1 MMVFLT
7 GSEFRAASLTM
18 AKRVGVD
25 KWLFGTVLLL
35 ALFGLVMVFSA
46 SAVMAQATAGSPYAF
61 VGKQAVFVGL
71 GLVALVILMRVDYK
85 KYNNPKLVFPL
96 LAVTGLLLMLVFVWG
111 GMNGAH
117 RWIRLAGTTLEPSE
131 VAKPVIVLFL
141 AWFLQTRM
149 HAMDDIKGTILRA
162 VLPPLVFIGLILK
175 EPDLG
180 TALVCAAVLMAML
193 YLAGMEMKWVFIA
206 LGCAAPVMY
215 YMLFHVAFRA
225 ARMKVF
231 LNPEADPKG
240 AGFHILQSLIAVST
254 GGIRGLGLMEGRQ
267 KLFYLP
273 EPHTDFIFANI
284 CEELGLIGAVCV
296 VGLFCVLGYRG
307 LRAAFLSTD
316 PFARFLAFGLTT
328 TILVQAFFNMSV
340 VIALLPTKG
349 IPLPFISSGG
359 TSVFV
364 MLASMGVL
372 LNVTREID

>member
-1 MMVFLT
+1 
-7 GSEFRAASLTM
+7 M

-35 ALFGLVMVFSA
+35 TLFGLVMVFSA
-46 SAVMAQATAGSPYAF
+46 SAVMAKATAGSSYAF
-61 VGKQAVFVGL
+61 VSRQAVWVAMGML
-71 GLVALVILMRVDYK
+71 ALVVLMRVDYR
-85 KYNNPKLVFPL
+85 KYNNPKLIFPL
-96 LAVTGLLLMLVFVWG
+96 MAVTCLLLMGVFAMS

-117 RWIRLAGTTLEPSE
+117 RWLRLAGTTLQPSE
-131 VAKPVIVLFL
+131 LAKPVIVLFL
-141 AWFLQTRM
+141 AWFLQTRL
-149 HAMDDIKGTILRA
+149 HAIDDIKGTLLRA
-162 VLPPLVFIGLILK
+162 VLPPLVFIALILK

-180 TALVCAAVLMAML
+180 TAMVCAAVLFAML
-193 YLAGMEMKWVFIA
+193 YLAGMQMKWFLVAIA
-206 LGCAAPVMY
+206 AAAPLMY
-215 YMLFHVAFRA
+215 YMLFRVPFRR
-225 ARMKVF
+225 ARMIVF
-231 LNPEADPKG
+231 MNPEADPKG

-254 GGIRGLGLMEGRQ
+254 GGLRGLGLMEGRQ

-284 CEELGLIGAVCV
+284 CEELGLIGALCIVA
-296 VGLFCVLGYRG
+296 LFCVLGYRG
-307 LRAAFLSTD
+307 LRAAILSRD

-328 TILVQAFFNMSV
+328 VILVQAFFNMSV

-364 MLASMGVL
+364 TLACMGVL

>member
-1 MMVFLT
+1 
-7 GSEFRAASLTM
+7 M

-25 KWLFGTVLLL
+25 KWMFGTVLLL

-46 SAVMAQATAGSPYAF
+46 SAVMAKATAGSPYAF
-61 VGKQAVFVGL
+61 VAKQAVW
-71 GLVALVILMRVDYK
+71 VALGMVALFALMRVDYR
-85 KYNNPKLVFPL
+85 KYNNPKLIFPVM
-96 LAVTGLLLMLVFVWG
+96 AVTGVLLMVVFAMS

-117 RWIRLAGTTLEPSE
+117 RWVRIAGMTLQPSE
-131 VAKPVIVLFL
+131 LAKPVIVLFL
-141 AWFLQTRM
+141 AWFLQTRV
-149 HAMDDIKGTILRA
+149 HAMDDFKGTILRS

-180 TALVCAAVLMAML
+180 TALVCAAVLFAML
-193 YLAGMEMKWVFIA
+193 YLAGLRMKWLLLAMVA
-206 LGCAAPVMY
+206 AAPVMY
-215 YMLFHVAFRA
+215 YMLFRVPWRLKRLLAFW
-225 ARMKVF
+225 
-231 LNPEADPKG
+231 NPDADPMG
-240 AGFHILQSLIAVST
+240 AGFHIRQSLIAVGT

-284 CEELGLIGAVCV
+284 CEELGLIGALCV
-296 VGLFCVLGYRG
+296 VGLFCFLGYRG

-328 TILVQAFFNMSV
+328 AILVQAFFNMSV

>member
-1 MMVFLT
+1 
-7 GSEFRAASLTM
+7 M

-35 ALFGLVMVFSA
+35 VLFGLVMVFSA
-46 SAVMAQATAGSPYAF
+46 SAVMAKATVGSPYAY
-61 VGKQAVFVGL
+61 VRNQAVWVLL
-71 GLVALVILMRVDYK
+71 GIVALFVLMRVPYR
-85 KYNNPKLVFPL
+85 KYNNPKLIFPVMAITAVLL
-96 LAVTGLLLMLVFVWG
+96 LAVFAMS

-117 RWIRLAGTTLEPSE
+117 RWVRFAGTSLQPSE
-131 VAKPVIVLFL
+131 LAKPVIILFL

-149 HAMDDIKGTILRA
+149 HAIDNIKETILPA
-162 VLPPLVFIGLILK
+162 ALPPLVYIALILK

-180 TALVCAAVLMAML
+180 TALVCAAVLLLML
-193 YLAGMEMKWVFIA
+193 YLAGMQMKWIGIA
-206 LGCAAPVMY
+206 LGCAAPVLY
-215 YMLFHVAFRA
+215 YMLFHVKFRA

-231 LNPEADPKG
+231 LDPEADPKG
-240 AGFHILQSLIAVST
+240 AGFHILQSLIAVGT
-254 GGIRGLGLMEGRQ
+254 GGVRGKGLMEGVQ
-267 KLFYLP
+267 KLFFLP

-284 CEELGLIGAVCV
+284 CEELGLIGALCV
-296 VGLFCVLGYRG
+296 VAAFAIVGYRG

-328 TILVQAFFNMSV
+328 AILVQAFFNISV
-340 VIALLPTKG
+340 VLALLPTKG

-364 MLASMGVL
+364 TLACMGVL

>member
-1 MMVFLT
+1 
-7 GSEFRAASLTM
+7 M

-35 ALFGLVMVFSA
+35 VLFGLVSVFSA
-46 SAVMAQATAGSPYAF
+46 SAVLAKATLGSPYAY
-61 VGKQAVFVGL
+61 VIKQAIWAAL
-71 GLVALVILMRVDYK
+71 GMVALFVLMQVNYR
-85 KYNNPKLVFPL
+85 KYNNPKLIFP
-96 LAVTGLLLMLVFVWG
+96 AMAITGLLLLAVFVMS

-117 RWIRLAGTTLEPSE
+117 RWVRLPGITLQPSE
-131 VAKPVIVLFL
+131 LAKPMIVLFL
-141 AWFLQTRM
+141 AWFLQTRI
-149 HAMDDIKGTILRA
+149 HAIDNIKETILPA
-162 VLPPLVFIGLILK
+162 VIPPLVFIGLILK

-180 TALVCAAVLMAML
+180 TALVCAAVLMLML
-193 YLAGMEMKWVFIA
+193 FLAGLRMRWLFAAVA
-206 LGCAAPVMY
+206 CASPVMY
-215 YMLFHVAFRA
+215 YMLFHVAWRA

-231 LNPEADPKG
+231 LNPEADPRG
-240 AGFHILQSLIAVST
+240 AGFHILQSLIAVGT

-284 CEELGLIGAVCV
+284 CEELGLIGAICI
-296 VGLFCVLGYRG
+296 LGYRG

-328 TILVQAFFNMSV
+328 VILVQAFFNMGV
-340 VIALLPTKG
+340 VLALLPTKG

-364 MLASMGVL
+364 TLACMGVL

>member
-1 MMVFLT
+1 
-7 GSEFRAASLTM
+7 M

-46 SAVMAQATAGSPYAF
+46 SAVMAKATAGSSYAF
-61 VGKQAVFVGL
+61 VAKQALWVAL
-71 GLVALVILMRVDYK
+71 GLVALFALMRIDYR
-85 KYNNPKLVFPL
+85 KYNNPKLIFPL
-96 LAVTGLLLMLVFVWG
+96 MAVTGVLLMIVFAMS

-117 RWIRLAGTTLEPSE
+117 RWVRISGTTLQPSE
-131 VAKPVIVLFL
+131 LAKPVIVLFL
-141 AWFLQTRM
+141 AWFLQSRVHT
-149 HAMDDIKGTILRA
+149 MDDFKGTILRA
-162 VLPPLVFIGLILK
+162 LLPPLVFIGLILK

-180 TALVCAAVLMAML
+180 TALVCAAVMFAML
-193 YLAGMEMKWVFIA
+193 YLAGVRMKWLLLAITA
-206 LGCAAPVMY
+206 AAPVMY
-215 YMLFHVAFRA
+215 YMLFRVPWRL
-225 ARMKVF
+225 ARLKMF
-231 LNPEADPKG
+231 WNWESDPKG

-284 CEELGLIGAVCV
+284 CEELGLIGALCI
-296 VGLFCVLGYRG
+296 VGLFCFLGYRG

-328 TILVQAFFNMSV
+328 VVLVQAFFNISV

>member
-1 MMVFLT
+1 
-7 GSEFRAASLTM
+7 M

-35 ALFGLVMVFSA
+35 VLFGLVSVFSA
-46 SAVMAQATAGSPYAF
+46 SAVLAKATLGSPYAY
-61 VGKQAVFVGL
+61 VIKQAIWAAL
-71 GLVALVILMRVDYK
+71 GMVALFILMRVDYRR
-85 KYNNPKLVFPL
+85 YNNPKLIFTL
-96 LAVTGLLLMLVFVWG
+96 MAITGLLLLAVFAMS

-117 RWIRLAGTTLEPSE
+117 RWVRLPGITLQPSE
-131 VAKPVIVLFL
+131 LAKPAIVIFL
-141 AWFLQTRM
+141 AWFLQTRI
-149 HAMDDIKGTILRA
+149 HTVDDIKETIVPA
-162 VLPPLVFIGLILK
+162 VIPPLLFIGLILK

-180 TALVCAAVLMAML
+180 TALVCAAVLMLML
-193 YLAGMEMKWVFIA
+193 FLAGMPVKWMFAAVA
-206 LGCAAPVMY
+206 AAAPVLY
-215 YMLFHVAFRA
+215 YMLFHVAWRA

-240 AGFHILQSLIAVST
+240 AGFHILQSLIAVGT

-284 CEELGLIGAVCV
+284 SEELGLIGALCV
-296 VGLFCVLGYRG
+296 VAAFCILGYRG

-328 TILVQAFFNMSV
+328 AILVQAFFNMSV
-340 VIALLPTKG
+340 VLALLPTKG

-364 MLASMGVL
+364 TLACMGVL